1 MRRCCLAALF
11 FCVLAPAAAATSP
24 QNNAQTPRVVAG
36 VATSPVSLDGALDEP
51 AWQQAGVIG
60 NLIQQSPRPGAPTP
74 FATEVRV
81 LVDGDTLYLGVT
93 CFDPDPSKIAVHT
106 MQRDGSMDGD
116 DAIGVILDPFG
127 DRTTGY
133 FFLVNAA
140 GARQDG
146 VYTDPEEIP
155 LDWDGIWDARTR
167 VTTQGWT
174 AEIAI
179 PSRTLRFPKGRTTW
193 GFNVGRRIARDRV
206 EVRWTGATLDAWFGD
221 LRRTGELAGVEGLQ
235 QGLGLSI
242 SPYGLVKS
250 TRDFSTDDTET
261 EADAGLDVSY
271 NLGPELAGVLTINTD
286 FAETEVDTRQINLTR
301 FPLFYPEKRQFFTD
315 GANQFDFGIGLA
327 EDFIPF
333 FSRRVG
339 LYGGEQ
345 VPLLGGVKLVGH
357 QGRWGIGV
365 LDVQSEDIPQASGS
379 NLFAGRITF
388 DVDQHL
394 RVGVIATNGN
404 PDGVH
409 DNSLAGLDAIWRT
422 STLRGDKNFAVG
434 AWAAGSGGDLPN
446 GKRTG
451 YGFKVDYPNDLWDVM
466 LTYKEFGDAL
476 DPALGFLPRPG
487 TRWYSSGIAYQPR
500 PQQGWWASR
509 VRQFK
514 FELEPVVVTGL
525 DGATQSWSVF
535 TAPVNVELQSGDGFE
550 LTWQPQF
557 ERLDAPF
564 EISEGVVIP
573 PGSYRFDRYRVELT
587 TSKHRAWQIGTEVS
601 LGTFYTGRMTEWEQT
616 VSYTTPGGHLQ
627 LGLLLEEIF
636 GYLPEGDFIERLFQL
651 NVAYAFTPDLILSCY
666 TQYDND
672 SDNLGVNSRLRWT
685 IRPGTDFYVVWN
697 HDWVHPAGE
706 DRWSALEPVSDQA
719 VVKLRYTWRS

>member
-1 MRRCCLAALF
+1 M
-11 FCVLAPAAAATSP
+11 
-24 QNNAQTPRVVAG
+24 AG
-36 VATSPVSLDGALDEP
+36 VATSPVKLDGVLDET

-60 NLIQQSPRPGAPTP
+60 NLTQQSPRPGAPTS

-106 MQRDGSMDGD
+106 MQRDGGMDGD
-116 DAIGVILDPFG
+116 DAIAVILDPFG

-133 FFLVNAA
+133 FFQVNAA

-167 VTTQGWT
+167 LTSQGWT
-174 AEIAI
+174 AEIGI
-179 PSRTLRFPKGRTTW
+179 PAKTLRFPRGRGVW
-193 GFNVGRRIARDRV
+193 GFNVERWVARERLV
-206 EVRWTGATLDAWFGD
+206 LRWNGTTLDARLGD
-221 LRRTGELAGVEGLQ
+221 LRRAGELAGVEGLR
-235 QGLGLSI
+235 QGLGLSV

-250 TRDFSTDDTET
+250 THDFSPKDTQT
-261 EADAGLDVSY
+261 KADAGLDVSY

-315 GANQFDFGIGLA
+315 GANEFEFGIGLA
-327 EDFIPF
+327 EEFIPF

-345 VPLLGGVKLVGH
+345 VPLLGGVKLVGR

-365 LDVQSEDIPQASGS
+365 LDVQTDDIRQAPGS
-379 NLFAGRITF
+379 NLFAGRVTF

-394 RVGVIATNGN
+394 RVGAIATYGN

-409 DNSLAGLDAIWRT
+409 DNSLAGVDATWRS
-422 STLRGDKNFAVG
+422 STFRGDKNFAVG
-434 AWAAGSGGDLPN
+434 AWAVGSGGDLPD
-446 GKRTG
+446 GERTG
-451 YGFKVDYPNDLWDVM
+451 YGFKIDYPNDLWDIM
-466 LTYKEFGDAL
+466 FTYKEFGDAL

-487 TRWYSSGIAYQPR
+487 THSYASGVAYQPR
-500 PQQGWWASR
+500 PKQGWWAGW

-525 DGATQSWSVF
+525 NGTTQSWNVF
-535 TAPVNVELQSGDGFE
+535 TAPVNVELQSGEDIE
-550 LTWQPQF
+550 LNWQPQF

-564 EISEGVVIP
+564 EIAEGVVIP
-573 PGSYRFDRYRVELT
+573 PGSYRFDRYRVELK
-587 TSKHRAWQIGTEVS
+587 TSEHRAWQITTEVW
-601 LGTFYTGRMTEWEQT
+601 LGTFFTGRMTEWEQT

-627 LGLLLEEIF
+627 LGLLLGDIF
-636 GYLPEGDFIERLFQL
+636 GYLPQGDFIERLLQL
-651 NVAYAFTPDLILSCY
+651 KAVYAFAPDLILSCY
-666 TQYDND
+666 AQYDND
-672 SDNLGVNSRLRWT
+672 SNNLGMNSRLRWT

-697 HDWVHPAGE
+697 HGWVHPSDE
-706 DRWSALEPVSDQA
+706 DRWSALKPVNDQA